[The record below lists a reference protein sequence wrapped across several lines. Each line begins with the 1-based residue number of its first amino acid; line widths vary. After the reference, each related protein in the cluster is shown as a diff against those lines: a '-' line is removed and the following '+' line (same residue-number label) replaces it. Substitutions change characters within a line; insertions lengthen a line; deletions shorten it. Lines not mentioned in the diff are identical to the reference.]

1 MYRYDAPWAKSWNLP
16 YGTFEPLA
24 EPVRLTYFDLDRLI
38 ETSGLTEKQ
47 KQTVVLQMMGYKI
60 PDIAENML
68 GVDERI
74 ARKYFLTAVQKIC
87 DQHEL
92 EWRNVHSVVRKE

>member
-1 MYRYDAPWAKSWNLP
+1 MDRMYRYDAPWAKGWNLP

-24 EPVRLTYFDLDRLI
+24 EPVRLTYLDLDRLI

-68 GVDERI
+68 GVDVTT
-74 ARKYFLTAVQKIC
+74 ARHYFYSAVEKIC
-87 DQHEL
+87 RQHDE
-92 EWRNVHSVVRKE
+92 EWRESRCRE